1 MGSAG
6 RGGFR
11 RRNDGIG
18 AAGGARGRV
27 RRTQSVGAAAAEKIP
42 AAAEKSASAAEK
54 VAGEGKR
61 REKGLGNR
69 LLRSSPLHSSK
80 SAVGEH
86 RESPKGFAT
95 RLRVFAGSWS
105 CFSPG

>member
-11 RRNDGIG
+11 RRNGGIG
-18 AAGGARGRV
+18 AAGGARRQV
-27 RRTQSVGAAAAEKIP
+27 LRTQSVGAVEAEKIP

-61 REKGLGNR
+61 REQGRGL
-69 LLRSSPLHSSK
+69 
-80 SAVGEH
+80 VGVVWV
-86 RESPKGFAT
+86 A
-95 RLRVFAGSWS
+95 
-105 CFSPG
+105 